1 MRLFRLTACALFLLI
16 FSSVVEGQVYFGKNK
31 VQYTRF
37 DWQVMSTEHFK
48 VYFYPEA
55 GEVARIAAQLAE
67 DAYRDLAPKFNHEV
81 KRQIPLILY
90 STPSYFSQ
98 TNVSSGLLPESVG
111 GFTEFLKGRVVV
123 PFNGNY
129 RDFDHVIR
137 HEMVHVFMLDILDVN
152 LSKRSKSRFAYPP
165 LWFTEGIAEFWSKPW
180 DAEADMIIKD
190 MVLSGR
196 LPTINDFYMYQGSY
210 FMYKLGEAVC
220 HFIDSTYGPDK
231 LTRIWDDWH
240 KGRNFGEVV
249 AVTLG
254 EDLNEVS
261 RKWHYSLRKR
271 YFPEL
276 DTLDLP
282 DQVAERVTNGGFAVR
297 GVPIRWNDGNGE
309 KDWIVYKANRLG
321 YSGIY
326 MSPAVKH
333 GQPIKTLLKGERSS
347 DFESLYLLRS
357 GIDADNRG
365 QIVFSSKSKESD
377 VLYLYDL
384 HKGGVARRFEFDNLV
399 NVRSPRLSPDGAQ
412 VVFCG
417 NGKDGIADLYL
428 VNLQSGELRRLTN
441 DFFDDL
447 DPAFTPDG
455 TSVVF
460 ASNRAVDGPSGAK
473 NLFLYSLA
481 DNEVQQLTFGTFHDA
496 TPSYHD
502 TVCYFSS
509 DRGGSYNICALH
521 SDGSIAIVTTW
532 ATGAFEPRLTTDGK
546 NLTFTGYQ
554 NQRFQI
560 YRMPL
565 PDSSRPV
572 PSDSVVTPTPL
583 WSVRSIKSEV
593 SEASVKYRTD
603 YSFDIAQSSVGYDP
617 VYGSLGGLQVAMSDM
632 LGNHAFHFLLTNTG
646 KTKDDFLKSINAG
659 VTYINR
665 QRRINWGAG
674 VFHLYDEYYNDV
686 DNYYFEREAG
696 GIGLLSYPIS
706 KFMRFDLTGLAR
718 YSNREF
724 RYGIPDRTA
733 FLASGFFSF
742 VFDNSL
748 WDISG
753 PIEGRRYN
761 LTVGTTQAIDWGQNF
776 SRLAIADFRH
786 YFRLGA
792 YSAFANRLF
801 GFTSTGIE
809 PERIY
814 FGGSWSFRGYDRR
827 EFYGRKVAFMSN
839 ELRFPL
845 VNNLS
850 IGFPIGA
857 LEFQAIRGALFV
869 DVGSAWD
876 GDFPG
881 WLGSFGGGFRVPL
894 GYYVLLR
901 FDFTRTFDEYG
912 IDPHTD
918 FDFFFGWNF

>member
-1 MRLFRLTACALFLLI
+1 MKLLRSTACALILLLVAG
-16 FSSVVEGQVYFGKNK
+16 SNHAQVYFGKNK

-55 GEVARIAAQLAE
+55 AEIARIAAQLAE
-67 DAYRDLAPKFNHEV
+67 DSYRELAPKFNHEV
-81 KRQIPLILY
+81 KREIPLIIY

-129 RDFDHVIR
+129 HDFDHVIR
-137 HEMVHVFMLDILDVN
+137 HELVHVFMLDILDVN
-152 LSKRSKSRFAYPP
+152 LSKRSKIKFAYPP

-190 MVLSGR
+190 MVLSGK

-231 LTRIWDDWH
+231 LTSIWEDWH

-249 AVTLG
+249 STTLG
-254 EDLNEVS
+254 DDLNELS
-261 RKWHYSLRKR
+261 RKWHYSLRKK
-271 YFPEL
+271 YFPQI

-282 DQVAERVTNGGFAVR
+282 EQVATRLTNGGFAVR
-297 GVPIRWNDGNGE
+297 GVPIRWDDGNGA

-326 MSPAVKH
+326 MSPATKQ
-333 GQPIKTLLKGERSS
+333 GQPVKTLLKGERSS

-365 QIVFSSKSKESD
+365 QIVFSSKSKEND

-384 HKGGVARRFEFDNLV
+384 HKGGVVRRYEFDNLV
-399 NVRSPRLSPDGAQ
+399 NVRSPKLSPDGTHA
-412 VVFCG
+412 VFCG
-417 NGKDGIADLYL
+417 NGKDGVSDLYL
-428 VNLQSGELRRLTN
+428 VQLQTGELNRLTN
-441 DFFDDL
+441 DFFDDI
-447 DPAFTPDG
+447 DPTFTGDG
-455 TSVVF
+455 ASVVF
-460 ASNRAVDGPSGAK
+460 SSNRCTGGSSGAK
-473 NLFLYSLA
+473 NLFRLTIT
-481 DNEVQQLTFGTFHDA
+481 DKQITQLTLGEYRDA
-496 TPSYHD
+496 APSYHD
-502 TVCYFSS
+502 SVCYFSS
-509 DRGGSYNICALH
+509 DRGGTYNICTLQPN
-521 SDGSIAIVTTW
+521 GQIAIISSW
-532 ATGAFEPRLTTDGK
+532 ATGAFEPRVTPDGK
-546 NLTFTGYQ
+546 NITFTGYQ

-560 YRMPL
+560 YSTAL
-565 PDSSRPV
+565 TDSSRPSV
-572 PSDSVVTPTPL
+572 PDSA
-583 WSVRSIKSEV
+583 SIKPMWSASTIKTEV
-593 SEASVKYRTD
+593 SQGSVKYRTD
-603 YSFDIAQSSVGYDP
+603 YSFDIAQSSIGYDP

-632 LGNHAFHFLLTNTG
+632 LGNRAFHFLLTNTG
-646 KTKDDFLKSINAG
+646 KTKDDFLKSINGG

-665 QRRINWGAG
+665 QRRLNWGIG
-674 VFHLYDEYYNDV
+674 GFHLYDEYFNDF
-686 DNYYFEREAG
+686 DLYFYEREAG
-696 GIGLLSYPIS
+696 AIVLLSYPIS
-706 KFMRFDLTGLAR
+706 KFMRIDFTSLAR
-718 YSNREF
+718 YSSREL
-724 RYGIPDRTA
+724 RNGLPPRNA
-733 FLASGFFSF
+733 FLGSGYMSF

-761 LTVGTTQAIDWGQNF
+761 FTVGTTQAVDLGENF
-776 SRLAIADFRH
+776 SRLAIADIRH

-792 YSAFANRLF
+792 NSAFANRLF
-801 GFTSTGIE
+801 GYTSTGKE

-827 EFYGRKVAFMSN
+827 QFYKRKIAFMSN

-845 VNNLS
+845 IDNLN
-850 IGFPIGA
+850 IGFPFGP
-857 LEFQAIRGALFV
+857 LQFQSIRGALFL
-869 DVGSAWD
+869 DLGSAWD
-876 GDFPG
+876 EEFPG

-901 FDFTRTFDEYG
+901 FDFTRTFDEYELS
-912 IDPHTD
+912 PRTD